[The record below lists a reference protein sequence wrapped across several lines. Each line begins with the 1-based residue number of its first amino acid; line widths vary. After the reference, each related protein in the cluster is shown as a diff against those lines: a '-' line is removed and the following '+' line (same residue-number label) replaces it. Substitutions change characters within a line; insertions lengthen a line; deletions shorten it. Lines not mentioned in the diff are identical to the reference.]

1 MMPVAL
7 LRRCR
12 AALLLALS
20 ALALSALAFSA
31 SAYELVVNNSFE
43 TNGGAGSGTFSAW
56 TTFDQPGSQGG
67 FKVQTGTHAPLTPFT
82 VPPPPAGSF
91 AAMSDQPGPGG
102 HVIYQ
107 DVAIPA
113 GATASLSARIFVLNQ
128 TGEFSTPASLD
139 YTAVPNQQAR
149 FDIVSPAAPIQ
160 DTG

>member
-20 ALALSALAFSA
+20 ALAFSA
-31 SAYELVVNNSFE
+31 PAYELVVNNSFE
-43 TNGGAGSGTFSAW
+43 TNGGAGSGTFNAW

-82 VPPPPAGSF
+82 VPSPPAGSF

-107 DVAIPA
+107 DIAIPA
-113 GATASLSARIFVLNQ
+113 GAAASLSARIFVLNQ